1 MKRQSFMEGWT
12 VRKNTGG
19 SLAESFQAGK
29 AQEKPV
35 ILPHDAMISEERT
48 PDTKN
53 GSQTGFYPGGVY
65 HYRKKFEVPAG
76 WEEKTVVMEIEGAY
90 MNTRVYV
97 NGDYAGG
104 YPHGYSNF
112 YIDLAPWLRAGEENE
127 IEILVNNGME
137 LNSRWYSGSGLYR
150 PVRLM
155 VGEPIHIAVDG
166 VRITTPEADEK
177 EAVVCV
183 ETLVEN
189 TGRKSAKACLVTE
202 LWNEDGTL
210 AAQDTNHLTAFGE
223 DSFLIHQRL
232 RVDEPKLWD
241 CDSPNLYRCTQ
252 RLTIG
257 GRVIDET
264 EQNIGIR
271 RLQLD
276 SSRGFRLNG
285 KEVKLRGAC
294 IHHDNGVI
302 GACTLPRAEER
313 RCRQLKE
320 AGFNCIRSS
329 HHPMSKEMLDACDRI
344 GMLVIDELSDMW
356 TKSKNSND
364 YSWNF
369 QDYWEKD
376 VEQMVRK
383 DFNHPCVIMYSM
395 GNEIQEA
402 GTARGA
408 WWNRRINNKIK
419 SLDNTRYTT
428 NAING
433 LLAGM
438 DVMGEIVADIT
449 GKSAK
454 DLAAMASGD
463 SGEPAKENSGAQD
476 AGKKEESARNQ
487 GGSDALN
494 SMMGLM
500 TGPMADAMA
509 AHPLMSEKIC
519 EFAEAMDIAGYNYMT
534 GRHELEHLLNPNRV
548 VLGTETFP
556 ADIVRLWDIVKKNHH
571 VIGDMTW
578 TGYDYLGEAGI
589 GIFYYDG
596 TVNFSS
602 HWPDRVAYIGD
613 IDITGYRRPIS
624 YLREIVY
631 GRRKEP
637 YLAVERPEHYGKV
650 PSKTPWM
657 WKDNIASWTFRGME
671 GRPVKV
677 DVYSDADEVELFRN
691 GVSLGRKPAGE
702 KGGFVAE
709 YETQYEP
716 GELTAVG
723 YRNGVQA
730 ERTVL
735 ETASDQVGLEVH
747 ADRTALQAD
756 GQDLAFV
763 EIELCDGHGRR
774 NMQEVRTVSIN
785 VQGAGTLQ
793 GFGSADP
800 QAEQGY
806 QETVQKTFDGRLL
819 AVVRTGK
826 EPGEIQVTCRAEGCE
841 EAVIRMKAQS

>member
-1 MKRQSFMEGWT
+1 MKRTAFWDGWT

-19 SLAESFQAGK
+19 SLAESFRGGAV
-29 AQEKPV
+29 QEEPV
-35 ILPHDAMISEERT
+35 TLPHDAMIFEQRM
-48 PDTKN
+48 PDTRN

-65 HYRKKFEVPAG
+65 HYKKRFSVPED
-76 WEEKTVVMEIEGAY
+76 WEEKTVVMEIEGSY

-104 YPHGYSNF
+104 YPHGYTNF
-112 YIDLAPWLRAGEENE
+112 YIELAPWLKPGEENE
-127 IEILVNNGME
+127 IEVVVNNGME
-137 LNSRWYSGSGLYR
+137 QNSRWYSGSGLYR

-155 VGEPIHIAVDG
+155 IGEALHIAVDG
-166 VRITTPEADEK
+166 TRITTPEVGEE

-183 ETLVEN
+183 ETCIKN
-189 TGRKSAKACLVTE
+189 TGKRKRTVSLVTE
-202 LWNEDGTL
+202 LWNADGTL
-210 AAQDTNHLTAFGE
+210 AACDVNHLTAFGM
-223 DSFLIHQRL
+223 DTYRVNQRIFIE
-232 RVDEPKLWD
+232 RPKLWN
-241 CDSPNLYRCTQ
+241 CDTPNLYRCMQ
-252 RLTIG
+252 KLLEG
-257 GRVIDET
+257 EQLIDET
-264 EQNIGIR
+264 DQQFGIR

-276 SSRGFRLNG
+276 AVHGLRING

-302 GACTLPRAEER
+302 GACTLAGAEER

-320 AGFNCIRSS
+320 AGFNCIRSA
-329 HHPMSKEMLDACDRI
+329 HHPMSKAMLDACDRI
-344 GMLVIDELSDMW
+344 GMLVMDELSDMW
-356 TKSKNSND
+356 TKSKNNND
-364 YSWNF
+364 YSGSF

-376 VEQMVRK
+376 VEQMVAK
-383 DFNHPCVIMYSM
+383 DFNHPCVILYSM

-433 LLAGM
+433 MLAAM
-438 DVMGEIVADIT
+438 DVMGRIVADIT
-449 GKSAK
+449 GKSEQE
-454 DLAAMASGD
+454 LAAMASGAP
-463 SGEPAKENSGAQD
+463 E
-476 AGKKEESARNQ
+476 KEENAS

-509 AHPLMSEKIC
+509 AHPLMSEKIQ
-519 EFAEAMDIAGYNYMT
+519 EFTEAMDIAGYNYMT
-534 GRHELEHLLNPNRV
+534 GRHAMEHTENPNRI

-556 ADIVRLWDIVKKNHH
+556 ADIVRLWDIVKKNPH

-624 YLREIVY
+624 YLREIVF
-631 GRRKEP
+631 GLRKEP

-657 WKDNIASWTFRGME
+657 WKDNIESWTFEGME
-671 GRPVKV
+671 GKPVKI
-677 DVYSDADEVELFRN
+677 DVYSDADEIELFLN
-691 GVSLGRKPAGE
+691 GRSLGRKPAGE
-702 KGGFVAE
+702 VGGYVAE
-709 YETQYEP
+709 YETVYEP
-716 GELTAVG
+716 GELRAVG
-723 YRNGVQA
+723 YRGGSKA
-730 ERTVL
+730 ESTAI
-735 ETASDQVGLEVH
+735 ETASDKVQLAVTPDKTELK
-747 ADRTALQAD
+747 AD
-756 GQDLAFV
+756 GQDLAFL
-763 EIELCDGHGRR
+763 EIELCDDCGRKNR
-774 NMQEVRTVSIN
+774 QAVRSVSVTVE
-785 VQGAGTLQ
+785 GEGTLQ
-793 GFGSADP
+793 GLGSADP
-800 QAEQGY
+800 QADGSY
-806 QETVQKTFDGRLL
+806 QSTAWQTYDGRLL
-819 AVVRTGK
+819 AVIRSRK
-826 EPGEIQVTCRAEGCE
+826 EQGQIRVVCKAEGCE
-841 EAVIRMKAQS
+841 EKEIRIQVK